1 MNPMLAIVQ
10 RDLRL
15 AWRQGGGALMGLA
28 FFVVA
33 AALFP
38 LGVGP
43 EAGQLARIAP
53 GVLMVAALLATVVTL
68 DRLFEADR
76 DDGSLDGLAL
86 LPVPLSLVV
95 VAKCLAHWLAALAP
109 LVILSPLLGLM
120 MQLEGDALW
129 MFVTVM
135 AVVTPGLSFIGAIG
149 AALTMGL
156 RRAGVLISL
165 LVLPLY
171 IPSLIF
177 AVGAV
182 AAAAAALDPLPHLML
197 LMGVTLFAIVLGTS
211 AATAALK
218 LEFS

>member
-1 MNPMLAIVQ
+1 MLAIVR

-86 LPVPLSLVV
+86 LPMPLSLVV

-177 AVGAV
+177 AVAAV
-182 AAAAAALDPLPHLML
+182 AAAAAALDPLPHLLL
-197 LMGVTLFAIVLGTS
+197 LMGVTLFAIVLGTA